1 MRLHPL
7 PPLYGAPPDASTLPS
22 SALQVVVALVLLVR
36 LLGAAPT
43 FVGLALL
50 SVSMPVQ
57 GWVIAAMK
65 RARERAWAY
74 TDSRI
79 KAMEELL
86 SSIKLVKLYAWET
99 AFAERVTRERSAELA
114 WIRTA
119 GLLSAANMTQVTSLP
134 IVLSTTAFL
143 TYALLGNRLDAAIV
157 FPAIALF
164 NVLRPPLLILP
175 NVIVSISQ
183 ASASVDRM
191 ERFLAAAEL
200 PPRNTGAGAVPVGAY
215 AATDDDALAADVVA
229 EEASFSWERPD
240 PSAEAVA
247 AGPAL
252 LESTILSGVTM
263 RVPAGSLVAIVGR
276 TGAGKTSLLNGLLG
290 ELHITAGRA
299 GVRPGAR
306 VAFVEQAPFI
316 VNGTLADNVTF
327 GAPWD
332 AARFEAALVASALDR
347 DVAETLPAG
356 AASEIGARG
365 TTLSGGQRQRVS
377 IARALYAD
385 ADVVLLDCAL
395 SAVDAAVGR
404 HIFHAAIVTAMAGAT
419 RLMATN
425 QLHHAAAAAVDYVAV
440 VAGGRVAE
448 WGARADLLA
457 DPESLFST
465 LLREQGLSA
474 ESDHEPGARTNVGG
488 GVGGERADDGDA
500 VAAAEPPAGPPA
512 AAPPAAAPGGGG
524 AGGGEAPSGGA
535 QEESPLLGGGKEAAT
550 VDGGGGA
557 YGATG
562 GDGDGVKAT
571 TGALPTPSGRLTE
584 DETRAFG
591 RVRVSNYTLYLGA
604 LGGTPVVGAIVACA
618 VAAQALSI
626 GLNFWLSLWSDASE
640 RETDEGA
647 TNAHYLAVY
656 VALGV
661 ASVAVT
667 AAATTALSLA
677 AVRASRVVHRRLL
690 LSVLK
695 AVRRGEGERGA
706 MAGRGGMSALL
717 VAGGHGFSGG
727 SVAAA
732 RLVSFG
738 T

>member
-1 MRLHPL
+1 M
-7 PPLYGAPPDASTLPS
+7 
-22 SALQVVVALVLLVR
+22 ALVLLVR
-36 LLGAAPT
+36 LLGPIPT
-43 FVGLALL
+43 FVGLTLL

-57 GWVIAAMK
+57 GWVIARMK

-74 TDSRI
+74 TDARI
-79 KAMEELL
+79 KAMSELL

-99 AFAERVTRERSAELA
+99 AFAARVTRERTAELA

-134 IVLSTTAFL
+134 IVLSTTAFV
-143 TYALLGNRLDAAIV
+143 TYAVLGNRLDAAVV

-191 ERFLAAAEL
+191 ERFLSAAEL
-200 PPRNTGAGAVPVGAY
+200 PPRNTGPGSVPAEVFE
-215 AATDDDALAADVVA
+215 ATTDVPLADVVA
-229 EEASFSWERPD
+229 EDASFSWERPS
-240 PSAEAVA
+240 PSSTQAEME
-247 AGPAL
+247 L
-252 LESTILSGVTM
+252 MESTILAGVSM

-276 TGAGKTSLLNGLLG
+276 TGEGKTSLLNGLLG

-299 GVRPGAR
+299 GVRPSAR

-316 VNGTLADNVTF
+316 VNGTLAENVTF

-332 AARFEAALVASALDR
+332 ADRFDAALSASALDR

-404 HIFHAAIVTAMAGAT
+404 HIFHAAIVRAMAGKT

-440 VAGGRVAE
+440 VSGGAVVE
-448 WGARADLLA
+448 FARRDELLA
-457 DPESLFST
+457 DAESHFST

-474 ESDHEPGARTNVGG
+474 ESDHEPGANPAAGVNGDVNG
-488 GVGGERADDGDA
+488 GVNEGITSDSNGID
-500 VAAAEPPAGPPA
+500 
-512 AAPPAAAPGGGG
+512 
-524 AGGGEAPSGGA
+524 
-535 QEESPLLGGGKEAAT
+535 
-550 VDGGGGA
+550 
-557 YGATG
+557 
-562 GDGDGVKAT
+562 GDGDGSHTATNGEPKTDADGVSVSGGMRAAART
-571 TGALPTPSGRLTE
+571 TGGGAPGKAVSSVDGDDAREGKPLLDSGKGDGSAGGSYGATAGAKAPDNLAAPGPSGRLTE
-584 DETRAFG
+584 DETRSFG
-591 RVRVSNYTLYLGA
+591 RVKVSNYTLYLSA
-604 LGGTPVVGAIVACA
+604 LGGVPIVGCVVACSI
-618 VAAQALSI
+618 AAQTLSI
-626 GLNFWLSLWSDASE
+626 ALNFWLSLWSEASE
-640 RETDEGA
+640 AGGTD
-647 TNAHYLAVY
+647 TNAHYLSIY
-656 VALGV
+656 LLLGV
-661 ASVAVT
+661 LSVGVT

-677 AVRASRVVHRRLL
+677 AVRASRVIHRRLL

-695 AVRRGEGERGA
+695 AVRGWCHAVCGQVWAPEWIEVVVHPKGEPRTYRLRSFCPFA
-706 MAGRGGMSALL
+706 
-717 VAGGHGFSGG
+717 VAH
-727 SVAAA
+727 
-732 RLVSFG
+732 RH
-738 T
+738 